1 MLPIPKG
8 WNRRKRKEPN
18 ETVWREK
25 RTKWF
30 DLTAGWLRLGPFFV
44 LLNRNSWFWTPNIV
58 EGLVVQQSDGNSIR
72 QRGCFQEL
80 HNTAAILCDSCM
92 IISCLLSGAPFF
104 IYPRFFLKGLFHLK
118 LFNFGYK
125 EKRRGVVV
133 TVINLYYCL
142 STCSYVL

>member
-1 MLPIPKG
+1 MKSTKAE
-8 WNRRKRKEPN
+8 RTKRN
-18 ETVWREK
+18 GVTRI

-30 DLTAGWLRLGPFFV
+30 DLTAGWLRVGPFFV

-72 QRGCFQEL
+72 QRGCFQQQL

-104 IYPRFFLKGLFHLK
+104 IYPRFFLRDLFHLK
-118 LFNFGYK
+118 LFNFGYHK
-125 EKRRGVVV
+125 EKRRRVVE
-133 TVINLYYCL
+133 TVINLYCTCL
-142 STCSYVL
+142 